1 MVDVHARQGRCL
13 LSVPDKMSL
22 AISTFSLIWKSNM
35 PILPV
40 GKAALVRSLAI
51 FASSSQ
57 GGCPAILILAKL
69 YQNSPSIPTYVG
81 RTYNLAVNRKHSEK
95 CRKAQK
101 SIVFSILASI
111 WTFARVRILS
121 RFFAS
126 FRGI

>member
-1 MVDVHARQGRCL
+1 MVDAHVRQGRCL
-13 LSVPDKMSL
+13 LSVPERMSL

-81 RTYNLAVNRKHSEK
+81 RTYNLAVNPDVHRD
-95 CRKAQK
+95 A
-101 SIVFSILASI
+101 LYL
-111 WTFARVRILS
+111 LS
-121 RFFAS
+121 RYRLIQAADLRLLMNFSRFIAS
-126 FRGI
+126 DLV